1 MQNASQR
8 YLAASRHL
16 FHHRIHKPFE
26 QAERVLLIDR
36 FGIFPG

>member
-8 YLAASRHL
+8 ELAASRHL

-26 QAERVLLIDR
+26 QAERVLLIDC
-36 FGIFPG
+36 FDIFAG